1 MGYTRRGVN
10 RGLKRGNL
18 LFVFS
23 FFFPS
28 SRRKKKKR
36 NTKKIL
42 VNLNFSA
49 FRKRDIN
56 VDERRKKKKEE
67 GSSLLYESVHKKM
80 SKGQKRTEEIKKKKF
95 LLLPSST
102 FRGVRTIRHTKLMRL
117 LAILAYIS
125 SYTICPIIAP
135 FHACVQYLDVCKPK
149 PSKRKDDDFL
159 PRSFPSRMGKKKNKT
174 KQTHAVVHAAKG
186 HV

>member
-56 VDERRKKKKEE
+56 VDERKKRKK
-67 GSSLLYESVHKKM
+67 
-80 SKGQKRTEEIKKKKF
+80 
-95 LLLPSST
+95 
-102 FRGVRTIRHTKLMRL
+102 RGPL
-117 LAILAYIS
+117 
-125 SYTICPIIAP
+125 SYTSRCT
-135 FHACVQYLDVCKPK
+135 
-149 PSKRKDDDFL
+149 RKC
-159 PRSFPSRMGKKKNKT
+159 RKAKKGLKK
-174 KQTHAVVHAAKG
+174 
-186 HV
+186 

>member
-1 MGYTRRGVN
+1 
-10 RGLKRGNL
+10 
-18 LFVFS
+18 
-23 FFFPS
+23 
-28 SRRKKKKR
+28 
-36 NTKKIL
+36 
-42 VNLNFSA
+42 
-49 FRKRDIN
+49 
-56 VDERRKKKKEE
+56 
-67 GSSLLYESVHKKM
+67 M

-159 PRSFPSRMGKKKNKT
+159 PRSFPSRMGKKKT
-174 KQTHAVVHAAKG
+174 KQNKLTQWFTLQEATYKCKSKLKPARCGGSRCQTSQLHIINFQGKSSSFLKFLFFFSFWSTPDEKE
-186 HV
+186 